1 MQCQSLGLEI
11 LGAVCAK
18 SNKKKEKKKRNVF
31 KSAST
36 DFSGHWG
43 KKNNDIIIRV
53 DMVNVLA
60 NSFVFTHPADTYQH
74 KHLYE
79 VVFPAT

>member
-18 SNKKKEKKKRNVF
+18 SNKKKKKKKRNVF

-43 KKNNDIIIRV
+43 KKT
-53 DMVNVLA
+53 MTL
-60 NSFVFTHPADTYQH
+60 S
-74 KHLYE
+74 YE
-79 VVFPAT
+79 LIWSTC